1 MSAAQL
7 TAARAARWRRGALW
21 AVPFAFLALFFF
33 FPLLTIFGTAG
44 ESLLQNGVGA
54 AGWARLTRALGFT
67 FWQAGLSTLLTL
79 AVGLPAA
86 AVFGRYTFPGKR
98 LVGILSTLPFILPTV
113 VVAAAFNALV
123 GPRGWLN
130 VGLMDLMGLKEP
142 PIQLLNSL
150 AAIVLVHVFYNATIV
165 IRVVGSAW
173 AQLDPRLEQAAR
185 VLGASPLRAWR
196 EVTFPLL
203 RPALWAAVVLVFLF
217 DFTSFGV
224 VLLLG
229 GPRYATLEVEIY
241 IQAMQMLNIPLAG
254 LLSLIQ
260 MGCTLAITALYTR
273 LSRQQ
278 GDIPLTPRVHGEG
291 LRPPRSRAARWFV
304 FGVAAALLLLLAAP
318 LGALGARSVT
328 RLAGDREG
336 RTSLES
342 GLTLDYYRELFVNR
356 REVYFYVPPAAALRN
371 SLVYA
376 AETVAISLT
385 LGFLAAYAVNRK
397 GGWGRVLNLAL
408 MLPLGTSAVTLGL
421 GYLVAFNR
429 PPLEIA
435 RLPFLIP
442 AAHSLV
448 ALPFVVRTLQP
459 ALASIPVRLRQAAA
473 TLGASPWQVWK
484 WVDLPIV
491 GRAAL
496 VGAIFSFTISL
507 GEFGATSFLAR
518 PEYPTLPVAIY
529 RFLSQPGAYNY
540 GQAMAMSTILML
552 VCALSIFLMEKL
564 EA

>member
-7 TAARAARWRRGALW
+7 TAGRAARWRRGALW

-33 FPLLTIFGTAG
+33 YPLLTIFGIAG

-150 AAIVLVHVFYNATIV
+150 TAIVLVHMFYNATIV

-291 LRPPRSRAARWFV
+291 LRPPRSRTARWFV
-304 FGVAAALLLLLAAP
+304 FGVAAALMLLLAAP

-397 GGWGRVLNLAL
+397 GGWGRALNLAL

-421 GYLVAFNR
+421 GYLVTFNR

-442 AAHSLV
+442 AVHSLV

-540 GQAMAMSTILML
+540 GQALAMSTILML